1 MKKQTTKSTKGDV
14 VCTLVAILLALV
26 AFANV
31 TCLEA
36 HAATK
41 TATNKLDSSYYEV
54 DESWKWE
61 E

>member
-1 MKKQTTKSTKGDV
+1 MKEKQTTKGDV
-14 VCTLVAILLALV
+14 VFTLVAILLV
-26 AFANV
+26 AFSIANV

-54 DESWKWE
+54 DESWE
-61 E
+61 EQ